1 MAGFTGAPPIV
12 TDGLVFVVDAAN
24 YESYP
29 GSGTTWSDLSGNGN
43 NGTLK
48 NGAAFNSTN
57 IDGIT
62 FDKVDEYVE
71 ISNQIQFDYNEPFT
85 LNTWVNSEDAN
96 NNQIINNE
104 NTSYRG
110 YQLVISSTGP
120 GQVWL
125 SLRNA
130 VSTNYISALTTNPVT
145 SNTWVNITGTYDG
158 SSNASGLTIYFNGV
172 PQSVTNPGDNLT
184 STTISNEKTWIGYRR
199 PNTQGPFNGKIAIV
213 QIYNKELSSTE
224 VAQNYNSLKSRF
236 NL

>member
-1 MAGFTGAPPIV
+1 MGTFGGAQPIV
-12 TDGLVFVVDAAN
+12 TDGLVFAVDAAN

-43 NGTLK
+43 NGTLT

-85 LNTWVNSEDAN
+85 LNVWVNSEDVN

-110 YQLVISSTGP
+110 YQMSITATGP
-120 GQVWL
+120 GQLWF
-125 SLRNA
+125 SHRNA
-130 VSTNYISALTTNPVT
+130 AGSNYISALTTNPIA

-158 SSNASGLTIYFNGV
+158 SSNASGLTVYFNSV
-172 PQSVTNPGDNLT
+172 SQSVTNPGDNLT

-199 PNTQGPFNGKIAIV
+199 PNTRGPFNGKIAIV
-213 QIYNKELSSTE
+213 QIYNRALSSTE
-224 VAQNYNSLKSRF
+224 VTQNYNALKSRF
-236 NL
+236 GL